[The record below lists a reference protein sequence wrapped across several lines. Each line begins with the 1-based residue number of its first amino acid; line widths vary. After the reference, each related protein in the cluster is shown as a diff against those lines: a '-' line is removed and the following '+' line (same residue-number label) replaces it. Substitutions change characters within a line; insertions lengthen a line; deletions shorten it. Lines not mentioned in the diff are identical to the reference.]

1 LQPCDVIGNSV
12 KGGFYCDQPSLK
24 SLINGD
30 LAVTTDFRDVYATLI
45 ENVLKSPVAPILGN
59 WNGRVNF
66 LKAAN

>member
-1 LQPCDVIGNSV
+1 
-12 KGGFYCDQPSLK
+12 
-24 SLINGD
+24 

-66 LKAAN
+66 LKATN